1 MNLDRIF
8 NIAGMIVVLAGVTV
22 VITSPRTAGIIRAL
36 GDSFTGSITAATR
49 R

>member
-8 NIAGMIVVLAGVTV
+8 NVAGMIVILAGVTV
-22 VITSPRTAGIIRAL
+22 VVTSPRTAAIIKAL